1 MATCCLTD
9 NLLCHMTTAL
19 VVGKFLPP
27 HVGHALLIDHALTL
41 ADTVHV
47 FVNDRPAYVIPAEV
61 RAAWVQQ
68 AFPATRVHV
77 ANDPWGDNDSAGQAA
92 NIKRI
97 LGFVPDIIVTS
108 EDWADP
114 VCDILGSRHVR
125 VDPERVALPISA
137 TMLREDPV
145 KHWDMLLPQA
155 KAGLCH
161 RIVLVGSEST
171 GKTTLAQAL
180 AKRWNTTWVPEY
192 GREYTEEKVANATND
207 HWVTGDFVVIADR
220 QQQLED
226 HLALNSGPIL
236 VCDTDAFATA
246 IWHERYE
253 GERSPAVEAIAARRH
268 YTLYVLAGLDVPW
281 VKDNIRDG
289 LKIRQWMHERFITE
303 LNARPEPWF
312 EVTGSVDQRIALVEA
327 EIARCQLLSA
337 EAIFD
342 PLRWK

>member
-1 MATCCLTD
+1 
-9 NLLCHMTTAL
+9 MTTAL

-41 ADTVHV
+41 ADVVHV
-47 FVNDRPAYVIPAEV
+47 FVNDRPTYAIPAEV

-92 NIKRI
+92 NIQRI

-114 VCDILGSRHVR
+114 VCDVLGSRHVR

-161 RIVLVGSEST
+161 RVVLVGSEST

-180 AKRWNTTWVPEY
+180 ANHCS
-192 GREYTEEKVANATND
+192 EKPCHAATD
-207 HWVTGDFVVIADR
+207 
-220 QQQLED
+220 LP
-226 HLALNSGPIL
+226 ALK
-236 VCDTDAFATA
+236 
-246 IWHERYE
+246 E
-253 GERSPAVEAIAARRH
+253 
-268 YTLYVLAGLDVPW
+268 
-281 VKDNIRDG
+281 
-289 LKIRQWMHERFITE
+289 
-303 LNARPEPWF
+303 
-312 EVTGSVDQRIALVEA
+312 
-327 EIARCQLLSA
+327 
-337 EAIFD
+337 
-342 PLRWK
+342 